1 MNYQEALYHIDRLS
15 DWGDNEDTPTSYDKF
30 LGLIGETNWPA
41 SAKPLGFL
49 EAELLGKAL
58 QAYSSRPDAF
68 KEHLSR
74 FYQNDDN

>member
-15 DWGDNEDTPTSYDKF
+15 DWGDNEQAPTSYDKF
-30 LGLIGETNWPA
+30 LGLIGEINWPA

-49 EAELLGKAL
+49 EADLLGKAL
-58 QAYSSRPDAF
+58 QAYSCRPDAF

-74 FYQNDDN
+74 FYQDDDN